1 MAINAPEKP
10 KKKKKLTGVDLW
22 KQQVKEHYES
32 YDDLDQRY
40 QKAVSILQHPLAT
53 LPPQSLEDSYEF
65 GWMRGTAMM
74 VESMFMGK
82 WHKWLEIC
90 EKQELTD
97 EDLNEVP
104 HYSLGMFPD
113 GKDTVTLMLDKCM
126 EKVYAHGK
134 GVYDFIE
141 WIGYALGISWF
152 QKPNIPDTLW
162 KVLYEDFILDLIY
175 LHPSD
180 YFSHFMSNYGQSGV
194 ADYFPTPLHVTIM
207 MNKMV
212 ESESD
217 LRKIY
222 TDSHIEPCLGAGA
235 MLLPS
240 RSLNLVG
247 TELTG
252 IMTKVSAIQA
262 FLFQPSLLYTPK
274 PIIGLHADK
283 STLTLNKYFEFN
295 TDTRIYQGDSLLGEF
310 VAPKN
315 IFVNESEQIDVYLR
329 PLDLSLNDLYDYE
342 ELHLTTPWDSI
353 DSETQKAIV
362 KSQARNFG
370 FDVGLTNPPFSS
382 KVSKHQQ
389 QVYKEIY
396 ERNAVFIKK
405 REEMFEAL
413 NVASHSIS
421 KDILREVQ
429 YKLSVATKSKK
440 HHILEDQLQLEI

>member
-1 MAINAPEKP
+1 MAVNAPEKP
-10 KKKKKLTGVDLW
+10 KKKKKLTAVDLW

-32 YDDLDQRY
+32 LDDLDQRY
-40 QKAVSILQHPLAT
+40 QKAISILEHPLAT
-53 LPPQSLEDSYEF
+53 LPPQSLEDSYNF

-74 VESMFMGK
+74 VESMFEGK
-82 WHKWLEIC
+82 WYKWLEIC

-97 EDLNEVP
+97 EDLNDVS

-113 GKDTVTLMLDKCM
+113 GKDEVTTMLDKCM
-126 EKVYAHGK
+126 DSVYSHGK

-152 QKPNIPDTLW
+152 EKPNIPDTLW
-162 KVLYEDFILDLIY
+162 KTLYEEFILDLIY
-175 LHPSD
+175 LYPSD

-194 ADYFPTPLHVTIM
+194 ADYFPTPLNVTIM

-212 ESESD
+212 ESESN
-217 LRKIY
+217 LRKLY
-222 TDSHIEPCLGAGA
+222 TDSHMEPCLGAGA

-274 PIIGLHADK
+274 PIVGLHANKD
-283 STLTLNKYFEFN
+283 TMTINKYFEFN
-295 TDTRIYQGDSLLGEF
+295 TDTRIYRGDSLLGEF

-315 IFVNESEQIDVYLR
+315 IFESDSEHINIYYR
-329 PLDLSLNDLYDYE
+329 PLDLSLNDLYEYE
-342 ELHLTTPWDSI
+342 EIHLTQSWESLDL
-353 DSETQKAIV
+353 EMQKAIV

-370 FDVGLTNPPFSS
+370 FDVCLTNPPFSS
-382 KVSKHQQ
+382 KVNKYQQ
-389 QVYKEIY
+389 QIYNEIY
-396 ERNAVFIKK
+396 ERNELFIKK
-405 REEMFEAL
+405 REQMLEDL
-413 NVASHSIS
+413 SVASHSIN
-421 KDILREVQ
+421 KDILTEVQ
-429 YKLSVATKSKK
+429 YKLTTAIKSKK